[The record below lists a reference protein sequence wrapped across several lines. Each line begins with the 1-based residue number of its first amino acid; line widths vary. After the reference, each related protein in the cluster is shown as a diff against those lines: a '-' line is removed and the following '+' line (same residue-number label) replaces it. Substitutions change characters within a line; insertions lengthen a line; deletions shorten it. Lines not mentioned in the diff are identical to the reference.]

1 VTPQPQLVRR
11 KPPFVAR
18 VWPGS
23 RAEPIIR
30 RMRPI
35 RIALSIALMS
45 ICSTAFAQADAKQS
59 FERLKALA
67 GTWEGRMTTH
77 PRVPD
82 IDGTLTTVT
91 LRVTSMGNTLMHE
104 MTGEGRP
111 DDPITMIYVDGAR
124 LELTH
129 YCDADNR
136 PRMVAKQSGDAEK
149 IEFEFL
155 DVKGD
160 LKYGHMHGAVF
171 TIVDENHHTE
181 DWTFMRG
188 DKPYHAHVELR
199 RKQ

>member
-1 VTPQPQLVRR
+1 MKT
-11 KPPFVAR
+11 
-18 VWPGS
+18 
-23 RAEPIIR
+23 
-30 RMRPI
+30 I
-35 RIALSIALMS
+35 RIALSIVLMS
-45 ICSTAFAQADAKQS
+45 ICSAAFAQSDAKKS

-77 PRVPD
+77 PPVPE

-111 DDPITMIYVDGAR
+111 DDPITMFYLDGNR

-129 YCDADNR
+129 FCDANNR
-136 PRMVAKQSGDAEK
+136 PRMVAKASSAGRK

-155 DVKGD
+155 DVKGNME
-160 LKYGHMHGAVF
+160 YGHMHGAVF

-199 RKQ
+199 RKK

>member
-1 VTPQPQLVRR
+1 MKT
-11 KPPFVAR
+11 
-18 VWPGS
+18 
-23 RAEPIIR
+23 
-30 RMRPI
+30 I
-35 RIALSIALMS
+35 RIALSIVLMS
-45 ICSTAFAQADAKQS
+45 ICSAALAQSSAQTS

-67 GTWEGRMTTH
+67 GTWQGRMTTH
-77 PRVPD
+77 PSVPE

-111 DDPITMIYVDGAR
+111 DDPITMFYVDGDR

-129 YCDADNR
+129 YCDANNR
-136 PRMVAKQSGDAEK
+136 PRMVAKASPDGKK

-155 DVKGD
+155 DVKGNME
-160 LKYGHMHGAVF
+160 YGHMHGAVF
-171 TIVDENHHTE
+171 TIIDENHHTE

-199 RKQ
+199 RKE